1 MRVLLDTHV
10 LLWALTDS
18 PKMLPRHRE
27 IIVDPRNTVSASAIN
42 IAEIAI
48 KSSIGKMKLS
58 PMYEQ
63 DNYAGL
69 LHAIKDSGLELL
81 PFEAGHAARLRS
93 LPFHHRD
100 PFDRMLIVQALHEDY
115 IVLTVDSKFADYPIT
130 VG

>member
-18 PKMLPRHRE
+18 LKLLPRHRE
-27 IIVDPRNTVSASAIN
+27 IIVDPRNTVSASAVN

-58 PMYEQ
+58 AILEQ
-63 DNYAGL
+63 HNYSGL
-69 LHAIKDSGLELL
+69 LQAIKDSGFEIL

-115 IVLTVDSKFADYPIT
+115 IVLTVDTKFSAYPLKL
-130 VG
+130 G